1 MSDHP
6 RVLNKE
12 DKVDFTEE
20 EIKYLNALDAAEPQ
34 PLTREQSEL
43 LRPLVKAGVSR
54 ALWNVL
60 AALVSIGGLAV
71 GLYHGKESTIGF
83 WGELAFISG
92 FGIWYLFGREPTAKA
107 GSRPQVW
114 KKKR

>member
-12 DKVDFTEE
+12 DEVGFTEE
-20 EIKYLNALDAAEPQ
+20 EIKYLNAVYAAEPQ

-43 LRPLVKAGVSR
+43 LTPLVKAAVRR

-71 GLYHGKESTIGF
+71 VFYHGEESTIGF
-83 WGELAFISG
+83 WGEIAFISG
-92 FGIWYLFGREPTAKA
+92 FGIWYLFGREPTAQ
-107 GSRPQVW
+107 SW
-114 KKKR
+114 

>member
-12 DKVDFTEE
+12 DEVGLTEE
-20 EIKYLNALDAAEPQ
+20 EIKYLNAVYAAEPQ

-43 LRPLVKAGVSR
+43 LTPLVKAAVRR

-71 GLYHGKESTIGF
+71 GFYHGEESTIGF
-83 WGELAFISG
+83 WGEIAFISG
-92 FGIWYLFGREPTAKA
+92 FGIWYLFGREPTAK
-107 GSRPQVW
+107 SW
-114 KKKR
+114 

>member
-12 DKVDFTEE
+12 DEVGLTEE
-20 EIKYLNALDAAEPQ
+20 EIKYLNAVYAAEPQ

-43 LRPLVKAGVSR
+43 LTPLVKVAVRR

-71 GLYHGKESTIGF
+71 GFYHGVESTIGF
-83 WGELAFISG
+83 WGEIAFISG
-92 FGIWYLFGREPTAKA
+92 FGIWYLFGREPTAK
-107 GSRPQVW
+107 SW
-114 KKKR
+114 